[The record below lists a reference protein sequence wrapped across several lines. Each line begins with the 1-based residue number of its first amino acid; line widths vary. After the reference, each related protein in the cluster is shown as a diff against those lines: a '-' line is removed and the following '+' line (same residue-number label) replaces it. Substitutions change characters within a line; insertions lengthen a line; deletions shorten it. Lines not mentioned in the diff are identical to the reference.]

1 MASVPG
7 VSDSAAASSRCTAQ
21 PDESLVVI
29 ACGALGL
36 HIREIAA
43 RRGWHIDLTC
53 LPAVFHN
60 HPRQIVPSVE
70 RIAVAALA
78 RGRRVAVAYADCG
91 TYGALDELC
100 TRLGLRRL
108 PGLHCF
114 DLFAGEGRLRA
125 LFESESGTYL
135 LTDFSVRTFQRTV
148 IVELGLDRYPQLWPD
163 YFRHY
168 RRIVWLTQARAK
180 ELEPEAERVAA
191 MLGLPLT
198 VVETGTAK
206 LETELERLIS
216 EHDSCCPPR
225 LQDE

>member
-1 MASVPG
+1 MAGFPG
-7 VSDSAAASSRCTAQ
+7 VAEPAAASVRFTAQ
-21 PDESLVVI
+21 PDESLAVI

-36 HIREIAA
+36 HIREITA
-43 RRGWHIDLTC
+43 RRGWQIELSC

-60 HPRQIVPSVE
+60 HPRQIVPAVE

-78 RGRRVAVAYADCG
+78 RGQRVAVAYADCG
-91 TYGALDELC
+91 TYGALDGLC
-100 TRLGLRRL
+100 GRLGLRRL

-114 DLFAGEGRLRA
+114 DLFAGEDRLRS
-125 LFESESGTYL
+125 LFASESGTYL
-135 LTDFSVRTFQRTV
+135 LTDFSVRAFQRTV
-148 IVELGLDRYPQLWPD
+148 VAELGLDRYPQLLPD

-168 RRIVWLTQARAK
+168 RRIVWLTQTRGK
-180 ELEPEAERVAA
+180 ELELEAEGVAV

-216 EHDSCCPPR
+216 EDDSCCTHPNAG
-225 LQDE
+225 